1 MQNLEVKDTIHK
13 IKETKSEVKK
23 ELEDS
28 IAKSGRDKN
37 ADMQERVNEY
47 RTNEDAVKTIQER

>member
-37 ADMQERVNEY
+37 ADMQESVNEY
-47 RTNEDAVKTIQER
+47 RTNEDAVKTIKER